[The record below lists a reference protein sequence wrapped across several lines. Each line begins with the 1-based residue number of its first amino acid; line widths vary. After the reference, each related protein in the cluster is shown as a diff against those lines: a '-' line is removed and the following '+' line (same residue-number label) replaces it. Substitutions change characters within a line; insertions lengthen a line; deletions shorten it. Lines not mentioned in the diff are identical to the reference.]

1 MVDSIGPN
9 KIKSITK
16 SKPVVSGTME
26 KPKRD
31 REQPDKGTPDHDSKN
46 RRIGVN
52 VDERC

>member
-31 REQPDKGTPDHDSKN
+31 CEQSDKDTPDQESKN
-46 RRIGVN
+46 KKIGVN
-52 VDERC
+52 IDERC